1 MLGVQFIILNVETV
15 TCCVSTSLFLR
26 IVTEQAWEEYG
37 RTGSTR
43 DLAPFGQVVESS
55 SPMAKK
61 LIFDPAWIDL
71 QRELES

>member
-1 MLGVQFIILNVETV
+1 M
-15 TCCVSTSLFLR
+15 
-26 IVTEQAWEEYG
+26 EEYG

-43 DLAPFGQVVESS
+43 DLAPFGRVVESS